1 MLVGP
6 CPGSLWCPPSLSLTL
21 PLFPFLSPIF
31 RFCSSAL
38 PGAKLDY
45 NDTLGTAEVQESAG
59 LDTEWPQLPSCYN
72 FWLVWGSGCEPS
84 LFPAVRDLTV
94 CCKTNHTTV
103 RKESVG
109 SRRGLERLP

>member
-1 MLVGP
+1 MLVGEGEDP

-21 PLFPFLSPIF
+21 PLFPLLSPIF

-59 LDTEWPQLPSCYN
+59 LDRVAATPFLLQFL
-72 FWLVWGSGCEPS
+72 
-84 LFPAVRDLTV
+84 A
-94 CCKTNHTTV
+94 
-103 RKESVG
+103 
-109 SRRGLERLP
+109 GLGFRL